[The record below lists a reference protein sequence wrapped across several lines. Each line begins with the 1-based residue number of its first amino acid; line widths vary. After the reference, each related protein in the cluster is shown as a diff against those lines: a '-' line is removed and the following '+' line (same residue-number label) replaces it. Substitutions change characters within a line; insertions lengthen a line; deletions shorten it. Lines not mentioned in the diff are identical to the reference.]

1 MAESVAPA
9 SAARALEAATG
20 ATAVNTDAGYSRRGR
35 FAAGI
40 VVLASAGM
48 LLAALGFQYLGG
60 YPPCPLCHL
69 QRYPYVAT
77 LVLGLIALPIPG
89 RLKALPIWLAA
100 IGFGI
105 TAAIGAYHAGIEYG
119 WWAGPDSCSGAVGLD
134 ATSIEDLRAALEAA
148 PVVRCDEV
156 AWSLAGISMAG
167 YNALIAGA
175 LTLFCLGA
183 GTRLWRRR

>member
-1 MAESVAPA
+1 MNAG
-9 SAARALEAATG
+9 TG
-20 ATAVNTDAGYSRRGR
+20 HRGR
-35 FAAGI
+35 FFAVV

-77 LVLGLIALPIPG
+77 LLLGLVALPLHG
-89 RLKALPIWLAA
+89 RLRALPIWLAA
-100 IGFGI
+100 IGFAV

-119 WWAGPDSCSGAVGLD
+119 WWPGPDSCSGSVGFD
-134 ATSIEDLRAALEAA
+134 ATTIEELRAALEAA
-148 PVVRCDEV
+148 PVVRCDEIP
-156 AWSLAGISMAG
+156 WSLAGISMAG

-175 LTLFCLGA
+175 LTLFCLAA
-183 GTRLWRRR
+183 GSRLWRRR